1 MRFVLYNIYNFKD
14 RVAMKILM
22 IYLFLF
28 IGLCLS
34 SCQDEDTLYSCDP
47 IVERWTNDNL
57 SEISKMSRVSFL
69 SLENDEYKRAA
80 YRTFGIDK
88 QRRFWMEKYKELKKM
103 DWSDVEWRHIEQ
115 IYSLVLDE
123 EKSILNAL
131 DLENDDE
138 LLKFIYHWQ
147 EYARETLGWSKK
159 QIYAICYSVEKVINT
174 QGDIELI
181 YNPRSNNL
189 TRSESDSGSGFECS
203 CSQTSSY
210 CDILDHEG
218 PDYAYCRTPSGGGCK
233 VTERGCGL
241 FWSFSCNGMCL
252 GLGV

>member
-14 RVAMKILM
+14 RVVMKILM

-34 SCQDEDTLYSCDP
+34 SCQDEDSLYSCDP

-147 EYARETLGWSKK
+147 EYARETLGWSKNR
-159 QIYAICYSVEKVINT
+159 YMLSVIV
-174 QGDIELI
+174 
-181 YNPRSNNL
+181 
-189 TRSESDSGSGFECS
+189 
-203 CSQTSSY
+203 
-210 CDILDHEG
+210 
-218 PDYAYCRTPSGGGCK
+218 
-233 VTERGCGL
+233 
-241 FWSFSCNGMCL
+241 
-252 GLGV
+252 